1 MLMALCLYA
10 HSDAPR
16 AHACV
21 PTRSPS
27 EDGVIVTA
35 LGSEGACAASG
46 LKVGDHITKI
56 NGIRAQ
62 DHATAIW
69 LVDACDDKVRFSLK
83 EATQT
88 FCVDRARSSK
98 RPPCDGDEGEAGE
111 GVNRGASG
119 GASGGSSGGV
129 GVVGA
134 DGGATELDV
143 GLTLVNNISEGGVGV
158 VVVEAK
164 AGLAA
169 DRAGLKRGHVIVSVN
184 GVLARNHKEVVDQ
197 IDAQASRGGTA
208 EVVVAARELSNDV
221 DKVMGQHH
229 AVGVPLVPCEIIVD
243 IM

>member
-1 MLMALCLYA
+1 MPMALCLYA

-56 NGIRAQ
+56 NSIRAQ

-88 FCVDRARSSK
+88 FYVDRARSSK
-98 RPPCDGDEGEAGE
+98 RQSCDGAEGEAGE

-119 GASGGSSGGV
+119 GASGGV
-129 GVVGA
+129 GVAGA

-208 EVVVAARELSNDV
+208 EVVVATRELSNDV